1 VEVCLFT
8 KIAVLSD
15 IHANLEAL
23 ERVLAGLPSW
33 DELYCLGDLV
43 GYGPEPNAVVEK
55 LRELRPTV
63 ILAGNHDHAVVTG
76 DSSGFVDYAAKAIEW
91 TRKELNR
98 ENLDYLAALKPFA
111 VRTVEEETLALF
123 HGSPRNPLNEY
134 VFPGTPPGVL
144 KSLLKLSGA
153 SLLLLGHT
161 HVPMFFRSGSSTLL
175 NPGSV
180 GQPRDGDSRASYLV
194 LELEPGKVVHKI
206 RRVQYDVARTSSAIM
221 KQGLP
226 KFLGERL
233 SLGI

>member
-1 VEVCLFT
+1 MEAWFST

-15 IHANLEAL
+15 IHANLESL
-23 ERVLAGLPSW
+23 ERVLAHLPSW

-63 ILAGNHDHAVVTG
+63 VLAGNHDQAVVTG
-76 DSSGFVDYAAKAIEW
+76 DSSGFVDCAAKAIEW
-91 TRKELNR
+91 TRKELDQK
-98 ENLDYLAALKPFA
+98 NLDYLATLRPSA
-111 VRTVEEETLALF
+111 VRTVEEQTIALF
-123 HGSPRNPLNEY
+123 HGSPRDPLNEY
-134 VFPGTPPGVL
+134 VFPGTPSGVL
-144 KSLLKLSGA
+144 KSLLKFSGG

-161 HVPMFFRSGSSTLL
+161 HVPMFFRNGSSTLL

-194 LELEPGKVVHKI
+194 LELERGKVTHKI
-206 RRVQYDVARTSSAIM
+206 RRIQYDVARTSSAIM

-226 KFLGERL
+226 KFLAERL